1 MTAKAISNAQPQRR
15 VGIREKSAETTR
27 DSLLMAAIK
36 IFAEHGFD
44 GGSIDQISKAA
55 NSHDRMIYYY
65 FGNKESLFVAAL
77 EEIYRRFNVAEA
89 ALTLDLDQPKRALE
103 QVVRFVLHYYKKH
116 PEFVTLLNSENLHR
130 GKHIARSDKAQQ
142 FSSPAISVVDD
153 VLRRGI
159 AEGSF
164 RATVAS
170 RDLYMMIVALGYFYQ
185 SNRFTLSAFLGE
197 NLETPEVFEQWET
210 FVIDAVLRT
219 VLTPTAL

>member
-1 MTAKAISNAQPQRR
+1 MTAKAISNALPQRKIG
-15 VGIREKSAETTR
+15 VREKSAETTR

-36 IFAEHGFD
+36 VFSKHGFD
-44 GGSIDQISKAA
+44 GGSIDQISRAA

-89 ALTLDLDQPKRALE
+89 ALKLDLDQPKLALE

-130 GKHIARSDKAQQ
+130 GKHIARSSKAQT

-159 AEGSF
+159 SQGIF
-164 RATVAS
+164 RSTIAS

-197 NLETPEVFEQWET
+197 NLETPEIFEQWET
-210 FVIDAVLRT
+210 FVIEAVLRT
-219 VLTPTAL
+219 VLTPASL

>member
-1 MTAKAISNAQPQRR
+1 MTAKAISNALPQRKIG
-15 VGIREKSAETTR
+15 VREKSAETTR

-36 IFAEHGFD
+36 VFAKHGFD
-44 GGSIDQISKAA
+44 GGSIDQISRAA

-89 ALTLDLDQPKRALE
+89 ALKLDLDQPKLALE
-103 QVVRFVLHYYKKH
+103 QVVRFVLHYYKQH

-130 GKHIARSDKAQQ
+130 GKHIARSSKAQE

-159 AEGSF
+159 SQGIF
-164 RATVAS
+164 RSTIAS

-197 NLETPEVFEQWET
+197 NLETPEIFEQWET
-210 FVIDAVLRT
+210 FVIEAVLRT
-219 VLTPTAL
+219 VLTPASL

>member
-1 MTAKAISNAQPQRR
+1 MTAKAISNALPQRKIG
-15 VGIREKSAETTR
+15 VREKSAETTR

-36 IFAEHGFD
+36 VFAKHGFD
-44 GGSIDQISKAA
+44 GGSIDQISRAA
-55 NSHDRMIYYY
+55 NSHARMIYYY

-89 ALTLDLDQPKRALE
+89 ALKLDLDQPKLALE
-103 QVVRFVLHYYKKH
+103 QVVRFVLHYYKQH

-130 GKHIARSDKAQQ
+130 GKHIARSSKAQE

-153 VLRRGI
+153 VLRRVVAQGC
-159 AEGSF
+159 F
-164 RATVAS
+164 RSTIAS

-197 NLETPEVFEQWET
+197 NLETPEIFEQWET
-210 FVIDAVLRT
+210 FVIEAVLRT
-219 VLTPTAL
+219 VSTPASL

>member
-1 MTAKAISNAQPQRR
+1 MTAKAMSNSQPQRK
-15 VGIREKSAETTR
+15 VGATR
-27 DSLLMAAIK
+27 DSLLKAAIK
-36 IFAEHGFD
+36 VFAKHGFD

-89 ALTLDLDQPKRALE
+89 ALKLDLEQPKLALE

-130 GKHIARSDKAQQ
+130 GKHIARSNKARE
-142 FSSPAISVVDD
+142 FSSPAISVVDE
-153 VLRRGI
+153 VLRQGI
-159 AEGSF
+159 AQGIF

-197 NLETPEVFEQWET
+197 DLETPAVFEQWET

-219 VLTPTAL
+219 VLTPAAL

>member
-1 MTAKAISNAQPQRR
+1 MTAKAISNAQPQRK
-15 VGIREKSAETTR
+15 VGAREKSAETTR

-36 IFAEHGFD
+36 IFAKHGFD

-77 EEIYRRFNVAEA
+77 EEIYRRFNIAEA
-89 ALTLDLDQPKRALE
+89 ALKLDLDRPKHALE

-130 GKHIARSDKAQQ
+130 GKHIVRSNKAQE

-153 VLRRGI
+153 VLSRGVSQGI
-159 AEGSF
+159 F
-164 RATVAS
+164 RSEIAS

-197 NLETPEVFEQWET
+197 NLEKPEVFAQWET
-210 FVIDAVLRT
+210 FVIEAVLRT
-219 VLTPTAL
+219 VLDPAAL

>member
-1 MTAKAISNAQPQRR
+1 MTAKAISNALPQRKIG
-15 VGIREKSAETTR
+15 VREKSAETTR

-36 IFAEHGFD
+36 VFAKYGFD
-44 GGSIDQISKAA
+44 GGSIDQISRAA

-89 ALTLDLDQPKRALE
+89 ALKLDLDQPKLALE
-103 QVVRFVLHYYKKH
+103 QVVRFVLHYYKQH

-130 GKHIARSDKAQQ
+130 GKHIARSSKAQE

-159 AEGSF
+159 SQGIF
-164 RATVAS
+164 RSTIAS

-197 NLETPEVFEQWET
+197 NLETPEIFEQWET
-210 FVIDAVLRT
+210 FVIEAVLRT
-219 VLTPTAL
+219 VLTPASL

>member
-1 MTAKAISNAQPQRR
+1 MTAKAISNALPQRKIG
-15 VGIREKSAETTR
+15 VREKSAETTR

-36 IFAEHGFD
+36 VFAKYGFD
-44 GGSIDQISKAA
+44 GGSIDQISRAA

-89 ALTLDLDQPKRALE
+89 ALKLDLDQPKLALE

-130 GKHIARSDKAQQ
+130 GKHIARSSKAQE

-159 AEGSF
+159 SQGIF
-164 RATVAS
+164 RSTIAS

-197 NLETPEVFEQWET
+197 NLETPEIFEQWET
-210 FVIDAVLRT
+210 FVIEAVLRT
-219 VLTPTAL
+219 VSTPASL

>member
-1 MTAKAISNAQPQRR
+1 MTAKAISNALPQRKIG
-15 VGIREKSAETTR
+15 VREKSAETTR

-36 IFAEHGFD
+36 VFAEHGFD
-44 GGSIDQISKAA
+44 GGSIDQISRAA

-89 ALTLDLDQPKRALE
+89 ALKLDLDQPKLALE
-103 QVVRFVLHYYKKH
+103 QVVRFVLHYYKQH

-130 GKHIARSDKAQQ
+130 GKHIARSSKAQE

-159 AEGSF
+159 SQGIF
-164 RATVAS
+164 RSTIAS

-197 NLETPEVFEQWET
+197 NLETPEIFEQWET
-210 FVIDAVLRT
+210 FVIEAVLRT
-219 VLTPTAL
+219 VSTPASL